1 MMKKNALLLLMV
13 IYLAFIALGLPDA
26 LLGSAWNLVRV
37 DLNVSLGS
45 LGIITVVVYSM
56 SILATFNAP
65 RLLRLLETKKITI
78 ISVVFTGLA
87 LVGIS
92 YVNHFYQMVIFAIPM
107 GIGAGAIDVSLN
119 HYLASN
125 YKAKHMNYLHSFY
138 GIGMTVG
145 PTIMAYTLAQNSWRT
160 GYFIVGIILIGIALV
175 VLLSFPLWKKET
187 KIDRDESHSH
197 MSLKEILGT
206 KGAKNSI
213 LIFLLYVHIETLGG
227 VWIASYMFIQKEISY
242 ASAALFT
249 TTFFLALT
257 IGRVMSGI
265 LSSKLKPNTMIKGG
279 MMLILISAILL
290 LFEFNSI
297 YVYFAIVFLY
307 GLGCAPVFPNMM
319 LMNSINFE
327 KRKLSKIMSLQM
339 AFGYMG
345 YGILTPLAGLFFEQ
359 VAISYYPLFI
369 LVVIFILILI
379 TLRFMKMKDQELI
392 KSL

>member
-1 MMKKNALLLLMV
+1 MKKKALLLLMI

-87 LVGIS
+87 LIGIS
-92 YVNHFYQMVIFAIPM
+92 YVNQFYQMIFFAIPM

-138 GIGMTVG
+138 GIGVTLG

-160 GYFIVGIILIGIALV
+160 GYLIVGLLLIGISLF

-187 KIDRDESHSH
+187 KIDRDESHTH

-257 IGRVMSGI
+257 VGRIMSGI
-265 LSSKLKPNTMIKGG
+265 LSAKFKPNTMIKSG
-279 MMLILISAILL
+279 LILILVSGLLL
-290 LFEFNSI
+290 LFEFESI

-307 GLGCAPVFPNMM
+307 GFGCAPVFPNMM
-319 LMNSINFE
+319 FTSEPI
-327 KRKLSKIMSLQM
+327 
-339 AFGYMG
+339 AF
-345 YGILTPLAGLFFEQ
+345 
-359 VAISYYPLFI
+359 YYRL
-369 LVVIFILILI
+369 LRTVIR
-379 TLRFMKMKDQELI
+379 TSRCQY
-392 KSL
+392 